1 MTLRDFVPRIPVS
14 TQARLLVL
22 GLLSC
27 LTGISHAQS
36 ANPLEGNSRAI
47 TGGGSLFRAQCATC
61 HGADAKGIAT
71 IDAPDLT
78 MIWSERDLSVSEV
91 FNTIRDGV
99 PGSIMPPHKLTD
111 SELWMLVSYL
121 QDVAVAGVTDLP
133 AGDVVAGAQAF
144 SASCSACHR
153 AHGQGGS
160 LGPNLDAITTR
171 RSLESIM
178 ASVRQPSL
186 IIGRGFK
193 PLRVVTASGEE
204 VAGVLKSEDAFS
216 LQILDE
222 QQRLRGFQ
230 KSDLQ
235 SLERLP
241 QSIMPPFSQA
251 ALSDAELYNILNYL
265 QGGAIQ

>member
-1 MTLRDFVPRIPVS
+1 MTVRDLVPYIPRRS
-14 TQARLLVL
+14 QARLILL

-27 LTGISHAQS
+27 LISFSHGQS

-91 FNTIRDGV
+91 FATIRDGV
-99 PGSIMPPHKLTD
+99 PGSIMPPHNLTD

-133 AGDVVAGAQAF
+133 AGDVVAGAEAF
-144 SASCSACHR
+144 SENCSSCHR
-153 AHGQGGS
+153 AHGMGGS
-160 LGPNLDAITTR
+160 LGPNLNTITTR

-178 ASVRQPSL
+178 ASVRQPSV
-186 IIGRGFK
+186 IIGRGYK
-193 PLRVVTASGEE
+193 PVRVVTVSGEE
-204 VAGVLKSEDAFS
+204 VQGVLKSEDAFS
-216 LQILDE
+216 LQMLDE

-230 KSDLQ
+230 KTELRN
-235 SLERLP
+235 LERLQ
-241 QSIMPPFSQA
+241 QSLMPPFSST
-251 ALSDAELYNILNYL
+251 ALSDSELYNILNYL
-265 QGGAIQ
+265 QSGTAQ

>member
-1 MTLRDFVPRIPVS
+1 MTLRDFIPHLPGCAS
-14 TQARLLVL
+14 ARFILL

-27 LTGISHAQS
+27 LTGISQAQS
-36 ANPLEGNSRAI
+36 VNPLEGNSRAI

-91 FNTIRDGV
+91 FSTIRDGV

-133 AGDVVAGAQAF
+133 AGDVVAGAEAF
-144 SASCSACHR
+144 RTNCSACHR

-160 LGPNLDAITTR
+160 FGPNLNAITTR

-178 ASVRQPSL
+178 ASVRQPSV

-193 PLRVVTASGEE
+193 PVRVVTSGGEE
-204 VAGVLKSEDAFS
+204 VQGVLKSEDAFS
-216 LQILDE
+216 LQMLDE
-222 QQRLRGFQ
+222 RQRLRGFQ
-230 KSDLQ
+230 KTELQ
-235 SLERLP
+235 SLERLQ
-241 QSIMPPFSQA
+241 QSVMPPFSRT
-251 ALSDAELYNILNYL
+251 ALSDSDLYHILNYI
-265 QGGAIQ
+265 QSGAAQ